1 MIGIIIA
8 AVLIIIFVL
17 FLISVFDPMSSQSKF
32 WVAIRRVRKIM
43 DLGSYWFYNLCGI
56 AAILYIIVMVIYSLT
71 RN

>member
-1 MIGIIIA
+1 MVEIIIV

-17 FLISVFDPMSSQSKF
+17 FLISVFDPLSSQNKF
-32 WVAIRRVRKIM
+32 WISIRKIRKIM